1 MDPTTLV
8 AQMTGLATRGAVPT
22 VPVKFSVGYFIVMLV
37 FYVFV
42 AYCLMVIAKKTNTPN
57 SWMAWIPI
65 LNAYLMCKA
74 AGKPGWWL
82 ILFLIPI
89 VNLIVLILVGIG
101 LAQALKK
108 PVWAGVLLIIPVVN
122 LFCWAYLAFAKA
134 GGAVTPG
141 PTPTTEVK

>member
-1 MDPTTLV
+1 MDPMTLV
-8 AQMTGLATRGAVPT
+8 AQITGLATRGTVPT
-22 VPVKFSVGYFIVMLV
+22 VPIKFSVGYFVVMLV

-57 SWMAWIPI
+57 GWMAWIPI
-65 LNAYLMCKA
+65 LNIYLLCKA

-82 ILFLIPI
+82 ILLLIPI
-89 VNLIVLILVGIG
+89 VNLVVMILVGIG

-122 LFCWAYLAFAKA
+122 LFCLAYLAFAKTE
-134 GGAVTPG
+134 VTPG
-141 PTPTTEVK
+141 PTPAATPSTE